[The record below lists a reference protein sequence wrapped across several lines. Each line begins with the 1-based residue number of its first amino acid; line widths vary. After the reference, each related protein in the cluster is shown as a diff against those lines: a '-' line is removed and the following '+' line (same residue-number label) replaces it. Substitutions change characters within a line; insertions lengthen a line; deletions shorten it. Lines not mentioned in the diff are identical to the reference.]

1 MLRAEF
7 AFPEEILQAAQEG
20 RPAVLAVGI
29 IEWHGAHLPVG
40 LDGSIAQ
47 EFACRLAERV
57 DGVLYPTQWNAMT
70 ALPHPVSSEIP
81 SGLYVQLIDSWLEG
95 LRQVGFKKVLVV
107 TGHYAQG
114 HLIEWYRGA
123 LRALDKGLVVHV
135 ATPLEPLGDGDL
147 LDHAGYWEAA
157 QYLALFP
164 DSARL
169 ESYDPSKTSRETA
182 LLGKDPREATAEVGA
197 DTLAKGLAA
206 WEAWMGCDEASLRAH
221 YADSEAA
228 MSGYVERFYTGS
240 WEEAIQK
247 WWATKE

>member
-7 AFPEEILQAAQEG
+7 AFPEEILQAADAG
-20 RPAVLAVGI
+20 RPAVFAVGI

-47 EFACRLAERV
+47 EFAARLAEKV
-57 DGVLYPTQWNAMT
+57 HGVLYPTQWNAMT
-70 ALPHPVSSEIP
+70 ALPHRVSSQIP
-81 SGLYVQLIDSWLEG
+81 SDLYSPLIDAWLNG
-95 LRQVGFKKVLVV
+95 LREVGFKKALVV

-123 LRALDKGLVVHV
+123 IRAMDRGMVVHV

-164 DSARL
+164 GMARL
-169 ESYDPSKTSRETA
+169 ERYDPSKTSKETA

-197 DTLAKGLAA
+197 EILQKALLA
-206 WEAWMGCDEASLRAH
+206 WESWLNCDAKALRDH
-221 YADSEAA
+221 YAASEAA
-228 MSGYVERFYTGS
+228 MSGYVERFYSGS